1 VGACGPAGGRTPLYE
16 HCCAGSGSPAP
27 VYEHAF
33 AGAGDRLHDEC
44 GVFGIYAPGM
54 DVARHTYFGLYALQ
68 HRGQESAGIAVA
80 DADGQVTV
88 VKELGLVSQVF
99 NERTLASLTG
109 NHAIGHVRYSTT
121 GSTQWQNSQPLVRPR
136 NGSVIALGHNGNLV
150 NTTELRKELLAEG
163 VRFSSA
169 TDTEVITAL
178 IAQHG
183 HGDLMAAMRHTVA
196 RIRGAFSATLLTA
209 DAMAGF
215 RDPYG
220 VRPLCLGCMDEHP
233 VIASESAAFDIL
245 GARFVREIEP
255 GEIVL
260 VDKDGLRSE
269 RVELEGAR
277 PAMCIF
283 EFIYFA
289 RPDSVLNGRS
299 LHECRQNMGR
309 HLHREAPVEA
319 DLVIPVPDTGIPA
332 AIGYSLESGIPFAE
346 GLIKNRYVYR
356 TFIQPD
362 QALREVGI
370 RMKLNP
376 LSSVIK
382 GKRLVVV
389 DDSIVRGTTTGKIV
403 DMLYG
408 AGATEVH
415 LRICAPP
422 IMYPCFYGIDMATRA
437 ELIAANKSVEEIR
450 AHVGATTLHYLSL
463 DGLQESTGLPAN
475 QFCRACF
482 TGDYPIQVPEE
493 LAMCK
498 MRFEG
503 SAADCVP

>member
-1 VGACGPAGGRTPLYE
+1 MSSDG
-16 HCCAGSGSPAP
+16 
-27 VYEHAF
+27 
-33 AGAGDRLHDEC
+33 LHDAC
-44 GVFGIYAPGM
+44 GVFGIWAPGR
-54 DVARHTYFGLYALQ
+54 DVARLTYFALFALQ

-80 DADGQVTV
+80 DQDEQITV

-99 NERTLASLTG
+99 SERTLASLTG
-109 NHAIGHVRYSTT
+109 THAIGHVRYSTT
-121 GSTQWQNSQPLVRPR
+121 GSTQWQNSQPLVRAR

-150 NTTELRKELLAEG
+150 NTTQLREELLAAG

-178 IAQHG
+178 IANEAD
-183 HGDLMAAMRHTVA
+183 GDLMAAVRTAVS
-196 RIRGAFSATLLTA
+196 RIRGAFSATLLTN
-209 DAMAGF
+209 DSLVGF

-220 VRPLCLGCMDEHP
+220 VRPLCLGYLDEHP
-233 VIASESAAFDIL
+233 VLASEPCAFDIL
-245 GARFVREIEP
+245 GARFERRVEP
-255 GEIVL
+255 GEIIL
-260 VDKDGLRSE
+260 VDKHGLRSE
-269 RVELEGAR
+269 RVELQGAR

-289 RPDSVLNGRS
+289 RPDSTLEGRS
-299 LHECRQNMGR
+299 LHQCRQEMGR
-309 HLHREAPVEA
+309 HLYREAPVEA

-332 AIGYSLESGIPFAE
+332 AIGYSAESGIPYAE

-362 QALREVGI
+362 QQLRELGI

-376 LSSVIK
+376 LRSVIE

-403 DMLYG
+403 SMLFG
-408 AGATEVH
+408 AGAKEVH
-415 LRICAPP
+415 LRISSPP
-422 IMYPCFYGIDMATRA
+422 IRFPCFYGIDMATRA
-437 ELIAANKSVEEIR
+437 ELIAASQSVEEVR
-450 AHVGATTLHYLSL
+450 RHVGATTLHYLTLS
-463 DGLQESTGLPAN
+463 GLQASTGLPEDR
-475 QFCRACF
+475 FCRACF
-482 TGDYPIQVPEE
+482 TGDYPIAVPEE

-503 SAADCVP
+503 AAADCEP